1 MSFDWTEYLHLAQE
15 MAGQAATPSTE
26 EAQLRSAIS
35 RAYYALFCKA
45 RNHLRD
51 VEQHR
56 IPSDSLAH
64 HYVQAQF
71 RNSRNKTR
79 REIGRNLNRLRALRN
94 QADYDDA
101 VPALLVLTKAVL
113 NLARRSMFLLDNL

>member
-15 MAGQAATPSTE
+15 LAGQPTAPSSE
-26 EAQLRSAIS
+26 EAQLRSSIS
-35 RAYYALFCKA
+35 RACYALFCKA

-56 IPSDSLAH
+56 IPPDNLAH
-64 HYVQAQF
+64 HYVQTRF
-71 RNSRNKTR
+71 RNSRSKRR

-101 VPALLVLTKAVL
+101 VPALPALTKLVLR
-113 NLARRSMFLLDNL
+113 LASRSMFLLDNL

>member
-15 MAGQAATPSTE
+15 MAGQATQPSTE

-56 IPSDSLAH
+56 IPPDSLAH
-64 HYVQAQF
+64 HYVQTQF
-71 RNSRNKTR
+71 RNSRSTVR
-79 REIGRNLNRLRALRN
+79 REIGRNLNRLRTVRN
-94 QADYDDA
+94 EVDYDDA
-101 VPALLVLTKAVL
+101 VPALPTLT
-113 NLARRSMFLLDNL
+113 LAMLRLASRSMFLLDTL